1 MNGADKLEMLY
12 GRIYPAFSSDA
23 IRLDQAKS
31 GKRTQPAT
39 TSVRASRIKA
49 VNDHKALLKREKKAA
64 AVAAKLEEAEGVST
78 SASVVPPV
86 TA

>member
-1 MNGADKLEMLY
+1 MLY

-39 TSVRASRIKA
+39 TSVRASRMKA
-49 VNDHKALLKREKKAA
+49 INDHKALLKREKKAA
-64 AVAAKLEEAEGVST
+64 AAAAKLEQEADIP
-78 SASVVPPV
+78 AAV